1 VIEQVDKRAERL
13 RRSVRYGQKRLK
25 RLSRTATLGGIFL
38 SFLQI
43 GCTGFGGGLAV
54 VAQLRLLAL
63 VKRKWFT
70 EHEFAEGLALAQSLP
85 GSMATNIAAYIGL
98 RLRGWRGASV
108 AVAGFILPSMLLM
121 VALAILYRHLRELPD
136 TERLFHGLNAAVVA
150 LIAVTAWRIGRSTL
164 SKPWQWYIA
173 VFSGLAVIIFEATV
187 IEVVLVAGLAGI
199 YIDSFA
205 ERRWQRWRRIRR
217 RAALRR
223 DELAEMEARAFVGGY
238 LTRAVADEQ
247 VREAGIEFVEP
258 ETPAPD
264 ERKVGRRAKR
274 TAKIRERVR
283 TWRKSRR
290 EGAQSRFAADED
302 HASAADE
309 EETTDASSALAAG
322 DGRGAQSVVLKR
334 VVGDE
339 KGVEGDGS
347 RSEKG
352 VERGVETGEAASDN
366 VADGKRRGGR
376 RGKPGGSRL
385 RSVVLAAA
393 VPMPIMAKLALL
405 LTIASIFLR
414 IGTVT
419 FGGGFVMVPLIE
431 SEVVKSHQWLTHQ
444 EFVEA
449 FALGQ
454 ITPGPVLITA
464 TFIGYRV
471 AGTLGALVATVSIFL
486 PSLALTVAA
495 GSSLR
500 RFRSNRQV
508 QAFLR
513 GVTPAVVGL
522 LVAAAWSIGRAG
534 IQTWVGVVFAVAA
547 AFVLLR
553 FRVNPFLVMLGAAAL
568 RYAISFVWVG
578 M

>member
-1 VIEQVDKRAERL
+1 VIEQADKRTKRL
-13 RRSVRYGQKRLK
+13 RRSVLYGQKRLK

-54 VAQLRLLAL
+54 VAQLRVLAL
-63 VKRKWFT
+63 QKRKWFT

-85 GSMATNIAAYIGL
+85 GSMASNVAAYMGL

-121 VALAILYRHLRELPD
+121 ILLAILYRHLRDFPD

-164 SKPWQWYIA
+164 AKSWQWYIA

-187 IEVVLVAGLAGI
+187 IEVVLVSGLAGI

-205 ERRWQRWRRIRR
+205 ERRWQRWRRIRHIASLR
-217 RAALRR
+217 RARLE
-223 DELAEMEARAFVGGY
+223 ELEGRAFVGGH
-238 LTRAVADEQ
+238 LTRAVADEH

-258 ETPAPD
+258 ESPAPD
-264 ERKVGRRAKR
+264 ERRIGRRVKRAAKV
-274 TAKIRERVR
+274 RERVR
-283 TWRKSRR
+283 EWRKARR
-290 EGAQSRFAADED
+290 DGARTDGDGGRNAASVEGEASDVDE
-302 HASAADE
+302 
-309 EETTDASSALAAG
+309 ASS
-322 DGRGAQSVVLKR
+322 DGRGKTS
-334 VVGDE
+334 G
-339 KGVEGDGS
+339 
-347 RSEKG
+347 
-352 VERGVETGEAASDN
+352 T
-366 VADGKRRGGR
+366 
-376 RGKPGGSRL
+376 RL
-385 RSVVLAAA
+385 RSVAALAAA
-393 VPMPIMAKLALL
+393 MPLMLKLGLL
-405 LTIASIFLR
+405 LTVASIFLR

-431 SEVVKSHQWLTHQ
+431 SEVVNTHHWITHQ

-486 PSLALTVAA
+486 PSLCLTIAA

-500 RFRSNRQV
+500 RFRANRQV

-534 IQTWVGVVFAVAA
+534 IQSWVGVAIAVAA
-547 AFVLLR
+547 AAILLR
-553 FRVNPFLVMLGAAAL
+553 FRTNAFLVMLGAAVL